1 MNFLINYL
9 TEDEKRIL
17 KNTYRE
23 IQESK
28 TMSECEFSYLKFE
41 KLYRKAFSRFKDQ
54 KFNKENESKLTVNDI
69 LTNEEKQIIA
79 EYEEAMHKAWTK
91 KGVLKYK
98 QLILETI
105 ENAKKKYYEGK
116 IS

>member
-9 TEDEKRIL
+9 TEDERRKL
-17 KNTYRE
+17 ENTYKE

-28 TMSECEFSYLKFE
+28 TISECEHSYLKFE
-41 KLYRKAFSRFKDQ
+41 KLNQKAFNRFIDQ
-54 KFNKENESKLTVNDI
+54 KFNRENETKLTVNDI
-69 LTNEEKQIIA
+69 LTKEEKQIIA
-79 EYEEAMHKAWTK
+79 EYEEAVHKAWTK

-105 ENAKKKYYEGK
+105 ENAKKKYYEGNK
-116 IS
+116 S